1 MDKKRRIKLTIEY
14 DGTNFHGWQIQNK
27 TKERTVQGE
36 LQAALKKLPGTCSSL
51 KGAGRTDAGVHAI
64 AMTAH
69 LDTNTKLSNKKLL
82 EAINAHLDNDL
93 VVIDIETVSKNFEAQ
108 FSAKYRHYIYRMRL
122 ARHDKRSLAL
132 QRNRVLAIY
141 KDLDIEQMQIAA
153 KYFEGT
159 HDFSSF
165 ATQETRQCKRTVY
178 FCKVTKNR
186 NELRLSI
193 AADGFVRGMVRAIVG
208 TLIEVGEGKISAADI
223 ANIVAAKDRSK
234 AGKNVKAHGL
244 YFLKAGYNE
253 FASTPDN
260 SHQLS

>member
-1 MDKKRRIKLTIEY
+1 MENKRRLKLTIEY
-14 DGTNFHGWQIQNK
+14 DGTDFYGWQIQTK

-36 LQAALKKLPGTCSSL
+36 LQAAIAKLPGECSSL

-69 LDTNTKLSNKKLL
+69 LDTNTKLTNNKFLQAL
-82 EAINAHLDNDL
+82 NAHLDND
-93 VVIDIETVSKNFEAQ
+93 VVVTEVKKVSNDFEAQ
-108 FSAKYRHYIYRMRL
+108 YSAKYRHYIYRMRL

-141 KDLDIEQMQIAA
+141 KDLNIEQMQMAA
-153 KYFEGT
+153 RYFEGK

-165 ATQETRQCKRTVY
+165 ATQETRQCIRTVY
-178 FCKVTKNR
+178 FCKISKHR

-208 TLIEVGEGKISAADI
+208 TVISVGEGNILPSEISTI
-223 ANIVAAKDRSK
+223 IAAKDRSK

-244 YFLKAGYNE
+244 YFLKAGYND
-253 FASTPDN
+253 FTSTPDN
-260 SHQLS
+260 SYELS